1 MKKNYLLLLIMVAL
15 TFASYAQVEGTW
27 KMSPTAQSLAV
38 GPNKGDFSWW
48 AIDDA
53 NVITRACFYD
63 DEFKFNADGS
73 FENVLGDDTWLEPWQ
88 GVAAEEC
95 GAPVAPHD
103 GSAIASW
110 AYDADA
116 GTVTLT
122 GTGAYLGLPK
132 VHNAGELSSPND
144 AVAEI
149 TYPVEMSEDGM
160 TMTIDIDFGGGWWH
174 FVLSKEKATP
184 TPVNLGG
191 TNWKM
196 SPTAQSLA
204 VGPNKGDF
212 SWWAIDDANV
222 ITRACFYDDEFKF
235 NADGSFENV
244 LGDDTWLEPW
254 QGVAAEECGAP
265 VAPHDGSAIASW
277 AYDADAGTVTLT
289 GTGAY
294 LGLPKVHNAGELS
307 SPNDAV
313 AEITYPVEMSEDGMT
328 MTIDIDFGGG
338 WWHFVLAKEEDRS
351 NVKSIDKNLFKVYPN
366 PAKNEITV
374 SSIENIG
381 KVTIYDV
388 TGKVMYTSNKV
399 NANSTV
405 NVSTFSRGVYMIEVM
420 TDNKVSV
427 KRLILD

>member
-1 MKKNYLLLLIMVAL
+1 MKKYYLILLMAVTT
-15 TFASYAQVEGTW
+15 TFAFGQIDGTW
-27 KMSPTAQSLAV
+27 RVAPMAQSLAV
-38 GPNKGDFSWW
+38 GPAKGDFSWW

-53 NVITRACFYD
+53 NVQTRACFYD
-63 DEFKFNADGS
+63 DTYVFNKDGS
-73 FENVLGDDTWLEPWQ
+73 FENVM
-88 GVAAEEC
+88 
-95 GAPVAPHD
+95 
-103 GSAIASW
+103 GS
-110 AYDADA
+110 
-116 GTVTLT
+116 
-122 GTGAYLGLPK
+122 
-132 VHNAGELSSPND
+132 E
-144 AVAEI
+144 
-149 TYPVEMSEDGM
+149 
-160 TMTIDIDFGGGWWH
+160 
-174 FVLSKEKATP
+174 
-184 TPVNLGG
+184 
-191 TNWKM
+191 
-196 SPTAQSLA
+196 
-204 VGPNKGDF
+204 
-212 SWWAIDDANV
+212 
-222 ITRACFYDDEFKF
+222 
-235 NADGSFENV
+235 
-244 LGDDTWLEPW
+244 TWLEPW

>member
-27 KMSPTAQSLAV
+27 KMSQ
-38 GPNKGDFSWW
+38 
-48 AIDDA
+48 
-53 NVITRACFYD
+53 
-63 DEFKFNADGS
+63 
-73 FENVLGDDTWLEPWQ
+73 
-88 GVAAEEC
+88 
-95 GAPVAPHD
+95 
-103 GSAIASW
+103 
-110 AYDADA
+110 
-116 GTVTLT
+116 
-122 GTGAYLGLPK
+122 
-132 VHNAGELSSPND
+132 
-144 AVAEI
+144 
-149 TYPVEMSEDGM
+149 
-160 TMTIDIDFGGGWWH
+160 
-174 FVLSKEKATP
+174 
-184 TPVNLGG
+184 
-191 TNWKM
+191 
-196 SPTAQSLA
+196 TAQSLA

-381 KVTIYDV
+381 KITIYDV